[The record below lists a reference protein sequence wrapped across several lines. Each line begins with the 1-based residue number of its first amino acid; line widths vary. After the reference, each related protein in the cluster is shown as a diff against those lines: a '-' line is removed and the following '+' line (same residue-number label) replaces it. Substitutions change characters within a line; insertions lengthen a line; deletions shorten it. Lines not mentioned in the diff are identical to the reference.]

1 MGKRVLIAIVAG
13 LLSIGASGAWADVTL
28 HEEWVTV
35 PEQQRVTGGPEGWK
49 ATPQHRVLKG
59 GIAPEDVRPEF
70 ITGGGYTPSQISEA
84 YGFSGLKADGTG
96 QTVAIVVACGSPTID
111 TDLAAFISAFK
122 LPSANLNITYMPGK
136 TCSDPDWGFETS
148 LDVESVHALAPGATI
163 DLVIAPTDKFPDILT
178 AVQYA
183 GQTLNAQVV
192 SMSWSGDE
200 FSGEAY
206 YDRVFQNIGTVFI
219 AATGDS
225 GSGAQYPAASPNVV
239 AAGGTA
245 LYLQPGTGTLKF
257 PEVAW
262 EQSGGG
268 VSQFEAKPGYQT
280 AFGIFS
286 SARRCIP
293 DVAFAGD
300 PYTGVLIYDS
310 NYTPPGWWIA
320 GGTSLSAQSWAPT
333 IALADQLR
341 TAAKVAPL
349 TDGHK
354 ALYTLAGSSARY
366 NGKGYYR
373 DITWGYNGN
382 YAAMIGYDLI
392 TGLGSPMAG
401 TLVPALA
408 VSK

>member
-1 MGKRVLIAIVAG
+1 MGKRVLIVLVAG
-13 LLSIGASGAWADVTL
+13 LLSIGASGAWADVTV
-28 HEEWVTV
+28 HEEWASV

-49 ATPQHRVLKG
+49 ATPQHRVLKR
-59 GIAPEDVRPEF
+59 GIAPGDVRPEY
-70 ITGGGYTPSQISEA
+70 ITGWGYTPSQISEA
-84 YGFSGLKADGTG
+84 YGFNGLEADGTG
-96 QTVAIVVACGSPTID
+96 QTVAIVVPCGSPTING
-111 TDLAAFISAFK
+111 DLAAFISAFK

-136 TCSDPDWGFETS
+136 TCIDPDWGFETS

-163 DLVIAPTDKFPDILT
+163 DLVIAPTDEFPDILT

-183 GQTLNAQVV
+183 AQTLNAQVV
-192 SMSWSGDE
+192 SMSWEGDE
-200 FSGEAY
+200 FSYEAE
-206 YDRVFQNIGTVFI
+206 YDYVFENTGTVFVV
-219 AATGDS
+219 ATGDS
-225 GSGAQYPAASPNVV
+225 GSGAQYPAASPSVV
-239 AAGGTA
+239 AVGGTS

-268 VSQFEAKPGYQT
+268 PSQFEAQPGYQA
-280 AFGIFS
+280 AFGIS
-286 SARRCIP
+286 RARRCIP

-310 NYTPPGWWIA
+310 NYTPAGWWVA
-320 GGTSLSAQSWAPT
+320 GGTSLSAQSWAST

-341 TAAKVAPL
+341 ASAKVAPL
-349 TDGHK
+349 TDGHN

-366 NGKGYYR
+366 NVKGYYR

-401 TLVPALA
+401 SLVPALA